1 MMGRWRNTSELII
14 MRYHPFGMQKDITSH
29 RSLV

>member
-14 MRYHPFGMQKDITSH
+14 MRYLLRMQKDITSH

>member
-1 MMGRWRNTSELII
+1 MGRWRNTSELII
-14 MRYHPFGMQKDITSH
+14 MRYLPFGMQKDITSH

>member
-1 MMGRWRNTSELII
+1 MGRWRNTSELII
-14 MRYHPFGMQKDITSH
+14 MCYPLTDMRKDITSH

>member
-1 MMGRWRNTSELII
+1 MGSWRNKSELII
-14 MRYHPFGMQKDITSH
+14 MRYLLSGMPKDAASY